1 MMNIV
6 LIQCVSKKREYK
18 SKAEDLYISPL
29 FKKSLRYAKFLN
41 PDKIFIL
48 SAKYELLKL
57 DDEIEPYDETLNN
70 YKKKERDEWGSNVL
84 NQLKE
89 ETDIDNDEFIILA
102 GERYREYLINHI
114 KKYNVPMKGLG
125 IGKQLQWLDE
135 QINK

>member
-1 MMNIV
+1 MNIV